1 VENKV
6 VFLRGKKTIL
16 RPYCEESDL
25 ARMVRWINDPEVTRF
40 ITAFRPMTPQIE
52 KESLERLSN
61 SDKNMFLVI
70 EVEDGTPIGS
80 VGLHGIDW
88 VNRSATS
95 GAMIGEKDYWG
106 KGYGTD
112 AKMALLNFA
121 FNRLNLKTIKSAAIS
136 FNVRSQKALLKQGY
150 REVGRMPQLHFRD
163 GRFHDEVLFILT
175 RKDFMR
181 VWRVYN
187 TKGESR

>member
-1 VENKV
+1 
-6 VFLRGKKTIL
+6 
-16 RPYCEESDL
+16 
-25 ARMVRWINDPEVTRF
+25 MVRWINDPEVTRF